1 MLSERIASVFMIT
14 SSVSAKLGEFCY
26 PELKAIESIFCKI
39 GPDATASQAGAA
51 IVARLQPAT
60 AVRVGTGLRNSGDC
74 CSRCCFIAA
83 RQHGVSGGDQNKA
96 GRGRSHRVA
105 NNRDRVTTNLNS
117 LASLPVRAPVWQS
130 GSKCQRWSRG
140 SLQADSSPKHGR
152 DFDLVPPTPWLDTGY
167 ALSQGRNEGRFGYR

>member
-14 SSVSAKLGEFCY
+14 SSVSAKLSEFCY
-26 PELKAIESIFCKI
+26 PELKAIESISCKI

-83 RQHGVSGGDQNKA
+83 RQHGATRQGGARTLTPGSKQSGPRNNKPQQPSVLTSA
-96 GRGRSHRVA
+96 RSC
-105 NNRDRVTTNLNS
+105 L
-117 LASLPVRAPVWQS
+117 